1 MKFLDQIDLS
11 KYLVMYGNFSLSVFT
26 NVSFSVKCD
35 LVVILYFRSIGDQ
48 ISQPYSPAAVGVRV
62 KLNDKVFFF
71 FDYSSIGS
79 Q

>member
-1 MKFLDQIDLS
+1 MPLEWFECLRLMLS
-11 KYLVMYGNFSLSVFT
+11 NKYCTFIYLIFIKPRDGLFGFPKT
-26 NVSFSVKCD
+26 
-35 LVVILYFRSIGDQ
+35 
-48 ISQPYSPAAVGVRV
+48 YSPAAVGVRV